1 MKTSPTSWKWRKQK
15 NLWEDL
21 IINSMEMVDLSEDLM
36 EIQSPWTLRQADPKI
51 L

>member
-1 MKTSPTSWKWRKQK
+1 MTEAK

-21 IINSMEMVDLSEDLM
+21 IINNMEMVDLSEDLM
-36 EIQSPWTLRQADPKI
+36 EIQSHWTLRQVDPKI